1 VPIDDAFT
9 AATASRQKAA
19 SDTLDEGQ
27 TMNRTRLAMLAHT
40 LALGLV
46 ASAACGAAERPRDP
60 VALGRYLVQTAGCND
75 CHSPGY
81 IQQAGKTPEDTWL
94 TGDALGWSG
103 PWGTTYA
110 TNLRLFMSGLNEQQW
125 LQHARRMEPRPP
137 MPWFNVRAMSDGDLR
152 AIYRYV
158 KAAGPSGN
166 PAPAYVPP
174 GQPVS
179 GPVVQ
184 FP

>member
-1 VPIDDAFT
+1 MKTPRPPAHLVLALLCV
-9 AATASRQKAA
+9 AATIGPAR
-19 SDTLDEGQ
+19 
-27 TMNRTRLAMLAHT
+27 
-40 LALGLV
+40 
-46 ASAACGAAERPRDP
+46 GARADERPRDG
-60 VALGRYLVQTAGCND
+60 VALGRYLVQTSGCND

-81 IQQAGKTPEDTWL
+81 TQHGGHTAEATWL
-94 TGDALGWSG
+94 TGDTLGWRG
-103 PWGTTYA
+103 PWGTTYPS
-110 TNLRLFMSGLNEQQW
+110 NLRLLMATMSEAQW
-125 LQHARRMEPRPP
+125 LRHARTMEPRPP
-137 MPWFNVRAMSDGDLR
+137 MPWFNVRAMSDTDLR

-158 KAAGPSGN
+158 RAAGPAGQ